1 MLIEKYGD
9 DYFDYLLLER
19 GLAANTLSAY
29 KNDLRQLD
37 IFLQAIAPDAEV
49 EEIKISHL
57 REYLK
62 HLNELG
68 LGERS
73 QARMVASIKSFFN
86 YLYNEEIIKEQPT
99 ELLSAP
105 KQGSHL
111 PQILDLEEINAMI
124 NCIDME
130 SREGQ
135 RNRAIIE
142 MLYSCGLRVS
152 ELVNL
157 KISNLYLVGGF
168 IRVVGKGD
176 KERIVPISD
185 EAMEQLKLYLVQRGE
200 QKTQSVEAAKLV
212 FLNRRGQG
220 LTRQM
225 IFIIIKELAKA
236 ADVKK
241 EVSPHTFRHSF
252 ATHLVENG
260 ADLRVVQEL
269 LGHSSILTTE
279 IYTHLNM
286 DYLIKTMA
294 TFHPLYNKQK
304 KEP

>member
-1 MLIEKYGD
+1 MLISEYGE
-9 DYFDYLLLER
+9 DYCNYLLLER
-19 GLAANTLSAY
+19 GLSTNTLAAY

-37 IFLQAIAPDAEV
+37 IYLQAAVPNFKTEQITIA
-49 EEIKISHL
+49 HL
-57 REYLK
+57 RGFVK
-62 HLNELG
+62 QLNEMG
-68 LGERS
+68 LGARS
-73 QARMVASIKSFFN
+73 QARMIASIKSFFN
-86 YLYNEEIIKEQPT
+86 YLLVEEVIKDAPT

-111 PQILDLEEINAMI
+111 PAILDVSEIDAMMDCI
-124 NCIDME
+124 NMD
-130 SREGQ
+130 SKEGQ
-135 RNRAIIE
+135 RNRAIVE

-157 KISNLYLVGGF
+157 KMTNLYLVGGF

-185 EAMEQLKLYLVQRGE
+185 AAMEQLKLYLEQRKA
-200 QKTQSVEAAKLV
+200 QKTQSIADAKLV
-212 FLNRRGQG
+212 FLNRRGAG

-225 IFIIIKELAKA
+225 IFIIIKELAELA
-236 ADVKK
+236 EIKK

-286 DYLIKTMA
+286 EYLIKTMA
-294 TFHPLYNKQK
+294 SFHPLYNKTK

>member
-1 MLIEKYGD
+1 MLIEKYGEQ
-9 DYFDYLLLER
+9 YFDYLLLER
-19 GLAANTLSAY
+19 GLSANTLAAY
-29 KNDLRQLD
+29 RNDLRQLD
-37 IFLQAIAPDAEV
+37 TFIQQIAPEIDI
-49 EEIKISHL
+49 EEITIHHL

-62 HLNELG
+62 YLNELG

-86 YLYNEEIIKEQPT
+86 YLFNEEIVKEQVT

-105 KQGSHL
+105 KQGNHL
-111 PQILDLEEINAMI
+111 PQILELEEINAMI
-124 NCIDME
+124 NCINMG
-130 SREGQ
+130 SKEGQ
-135 RNRAIIE
+135 RNRAILE
-142 MLYSCGLRVS
+142 LLYACGLRVS
-152 ELVNL
+152 ELVSL
-157 KISNLYLVGGF
+157 KIANLYLVGGF

-185 EAMEQLKLYLVQRGE
+185 EATEQLKLYLEQRAE
-200 QKTQSVEAAKLV
+200 QKNQSVEASKLV

-225 IFIIIKELAKA
+225 IFIIIKELAA
-236 ADVKK
+236 AAEIKK

-294 TFHPLYNKQK
+294 TFHPLYNKPK
-304 KEP
+304 KEL

>member
-1 MLIEKYGD
+1 
-9 DYFDYLLLER
+9 
-19 GLAANTLSAY
+19 
-29 KNDLRQLD
+29 
-37 IFLQAIAPDAEV
+37 
-49 EEIKISHL
+49 
-57 REYLK
+57 
-62 HLNELG
+62 
-68 LGERS
+68 
-73 QARMVASIKSFFN
+73 
-86 YLYNEEIIKEQPT
+86 
-99 ELLSAP
+99 
-105 KQGSHL
+105 
-111 PQILDLEEINAMI
+111 
-124 NCIDME
+124 ME

>member
-1 MLIEKYGD
+1 MLIEKYGEQ
-9 DYFDYLLLER
+9 YFDYLLLER
-19 GLAANTLSAY
+19 GLSANTLAAY
-29 KNDLRQLD
+29 RNDLRQLD
-37 IFLQAIAPDAEV
+37 TFIQQIAPEINI
-49 EEIKISHL
+49 EEITIHHL

-62 HLNELG
+62 YLNELG

-86 YLYNEEIIKEQPT
+86 YLFNEEIVKEQVT

-105 KQGSHL
+105 KQGNHL
-111 PQILDLEEINAMI
+111 PQILELEEINAMI
-124 NCIDME
+124 NCINMG
-130 SREGQ
+130 SKEGQ
-135 RNRAIIE
+135 RNRAILE
-142 MLYSCGLRVS
+142 LLYACGLRVS
-152 ELVNL
+152 ELVSL
-157 KISNLYLVGGF
+157 KIANLYLVGGF

-185 EAMEQLKLYLVQRGE
+185 EATEQLKLYLEQRAE
-200 QKTQSVEAAKLV
+200 QKNQSVEASKLV

-225 IFIIIKELAKA
+225 IFIIIKELAA
-236 ADVKK
+236 AAEIKK

-294 TFHPLYNKQK
+294 TFHPLYNKPK
-304 KEP
+304 KEL